1 MSVEERLARVEAEQ
15 RTQGER
21 MGELR
26 SEMGERLAGLRESMR
41 VIERKLDELIAADLR
56 AQARAEA
63 REELQRTIDQLPAR
77 VAAVEQRGSLAREIL
92 DHPRLT
98 TILIV
103 TGVAC
108 GIVVGTVTLS
118 DVWPVGPRLEQQA
131 VEQPRD
137 RAHGQ
142 LEQSESE

>member
-21 MGELR
+21 LNELR
-26 SEMGERLAGLRESMR
+26 SEMGERLSGLRESMR
-41 VIERKLDELIAADLR
+41 AVERKIDELISSELR
-56 AQARAEA
+56 QQARAEA

-77 VAAVEQRGSLAREIL
+77 VAAIEQRGSLAREIL

-98 TILIV
+98 SILIV
-103 TGVAC
+103 A
-108 GIVVGTVTLS
+108 GIAAGLVVGTVTLS
-118 DVWPVGPRLEQQA
+118 DIWHFAPRVEQQA
-131 VEQPRD
+131 VEQPRN
-137 RAHGQ
+137 RADGQ